1 MSTSSSCQTLNLEPC
16 LLYSQ
21 PVINKL
27 CTWGCHAVIQLY
39 QDCKEVAMMH
49 SGKEQGMSHFFSSS
63 FYPMTRW
70 QHHIIQFQGNIFL
83 LANVGLLQR
92 RVLHYI
98 FHTITYLSK
107 IYIYQKSS
115 APLNIF
121 PFLYFIQHGQAVC
134 LYGSPLAAICMPT
147 ILHLNI

>member
-92 RVLHYI
+92 KDECCIIFFIPLHICQKYTYTRNLVHLLIYFHFYI
-98 FHTITYLSK
+98 SFSMDK
-107 IYIYQKSS
+107 QSVCMD
-115 APLNIF
+115 PLLL
-121 PFLYFIQHGQAVC
+121 LYACPQSCI
-134 LYGSPLAAICMPT
+134 
-147 ILHLNI
+147 

>member
-1 MSTSSSCQTLNLEPC
+1 MHQAKLNELWFWLIPAEPRDYHALPAGKFLHYHAVKENRYWLPIECSWTRNGFIKEMSTSSSCQTLNLEPC

-70 QHHIIQFQGNIFL
+70 QHHIIQF
-83 LANVGLLQR
+83 
-92 RVLHYI
+92 
-98 FHTITYLSK
+98 
-107 IYIYQKSS
+107 
-115 APLNIF
+115 
-121 PFLYFIQHGQAVC
+121 
-134 LYGSPLAAICMPT
+134 
-147 ILHLNI
+147 